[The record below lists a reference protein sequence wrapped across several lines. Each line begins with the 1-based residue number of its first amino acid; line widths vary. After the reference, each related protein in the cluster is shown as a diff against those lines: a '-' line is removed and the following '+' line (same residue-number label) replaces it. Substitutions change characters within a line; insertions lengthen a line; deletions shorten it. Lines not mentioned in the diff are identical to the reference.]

1 MGLFKSKEE
10 RRIER
15 EMKIRQG
22 VRAIE
27 KSIRQQEKFS
37 EDFIKNA
44 RHAQQIGDQGQYQ
57 FIRSALKKTAAVKKM
72 LERQLLSIKNAML
85 IQQQAAASA
94 QFAESMNLMAKEIGR
109 TFGEMDL
116 TKTQAEWEK
125 AVAQAGSIEER
136 MEIFLDSMEQSAIAG
151 SGTTAK
157 EELVSDDEIDR
168 MIQADVLAAEKT
180 ELGKLD
186 ELESEI
192 AKELGA
198 TKQTDYR
205 QCAPGVIGRV
215 LSHELR
221 AQKYRRVR
229 PHVWRHSV
237 CRSGVCMVALRASRL
252 RRGR

>member
-22 VRAIE
+22 LRAIE

-72 LERQLLSIKNAML
+72 LERQLLAIKNAML
-85 IQQQAAASA
+85 IQQQAAASS
-94 QFAESMNLMAKEIGR
+94 QFAESMTLMAQEIGR

-116 TKTQAEWEK
+116 TQTQAQWEK
-125 AVAQAGSIEER
+125 AVAQAGSMEER
-136 MEIFLDSMEQSAIAG
+136 MEVFLDSMEQTAI
-151 SGTTAK
+151 SGGTAASSSR
-157 EELVSDDEIDR
+157 EDLVTDEEIDR
-168 MIQADVLAAEKT
+168 MIEADVLASEKS

-192 AKELGA
+192 AKE
-198 TKQTDYR
+198 
-205 QCAPGVIGRV
+205 
-215 LSHELR
+215 
-221 AQKYRRVR
+221 
-229 PHVWRHSV
+229 
-237 CRSGVCMVALRASRL
+237 
-252 RRGR
+252 

>member
-1 MGLFKSKEE
+1 MGLFKSKDE

-15 EMKIRQG
+15 EMKIRSG
-22 VRAIE
+22 MRAIE

-44 RHAQQIGDQGQYQ
+44 QHARKIGDEQQYQ
-57 FIRSALKKTAAVKKM
+57 FIRSTLKKTAAVKKM

-85 IQQQAAASA
+85 IQQQAAASQ
-94 QFAESMNLMAKEIGR
+94 QFAESMALMAGEIGR

-116 TKTQAEWEK
+116 TKTQAQWER
-125 AVAQAGSIEER
+125 AVAQAGSMEER

-151 SGTTAK
+151 ASGATATNNT
-157 EELVSDDEIDR
+157 LVSDDEIDR

-198 TKQTDYR
+198 TKQKD
-205 QCAPGVIGRV
+205 
-215 LSHELR
+215 
-221 AQKYRRVR
+221 
-229 PHVWRHSV
+229 
-237 CRSGVCMVALRASRL
+237 
-252 RRGR
+252 